1 MRPLHSVGESEFV
14 MAKMNIVIG
23 KGNDSVN
30 MTTAKA
36 VMRDRV
42 NEVILAA
49 LAAEFGEAG
58 MVRIVSESTGRGEN
72 LVGGVVADISE
83 NGGIFDGCITVKVT
97 VKEWAQR
104 VGTKAVKEPW
114 DYVAAREEFD
124 TWTEE
129 ETAKKAEKEAAKVA
143 KRAAD
148 EAARAKRKAEA
159 EARKANK

>member
-1 MRPLHSVGESEFV
+1 
-14 MAKMNIVIG
+14 MAKMTISIG
-23 KGNDSVN
+23 KGEGNIN

-36 VMRDRV
+36 NIRDRV

-49 LAAEFGEAG
+49 LAAEFGEDAAG

-83 NGGIFDGCITVKVT
+83 NGGIFDGCVTVKVT

-114 DYVAAREEFD
+114 DYIAAREEFD
-124 TWTEE
+124 TWTKE
-129 ETAKKAEKEAAKVA
+129 ETTKKAEKEAAKIA

-159 EARKANK
+159 EAKKANK

>member
-1 MRPLHSVGESEFV
+1 
-14 MAKMNIVIG
+14 MAKMTISIG
-23 KGNDSVN
+23 KGEGNIN

-36 VMRDRV
+36 AMRDRV

-49 LAAEFGEAG
+49 LAAEFGEDAAG

-72 LVGGVVADISE
+72 LVGGIVADVSE
-83 NGGIFDGCITVKVT
+83 NGGIFDGCVTVKVT

-114 DYVAAREEFD
+114 DYVAAREEY
-124 TWTEE
+124 TAWEE
-129 ETAKKAEKEAAKVA
+129 EEATKKAEKEAAKAA

-159 EARKANK
+159 DARKANK

>member
-1 MRPLHSVGESEFV
+1 
-14 MAKMNIVIG
+14 MAKMVISVG
-23 KGNDSVN
+23 KGSESVN

-36 VMRDRV
+36 TMRDRV
-42 NEVILAA
+42 NEVIMNA
-49 LAAEFGEAG
+49 LIAEFGEAG

-72 LVGGVVADISE
+72 LVGGIVADISE
-83 NGGIFDGCITVKVT
+83 GGGVFDGCVTVKVT

-114 DYVAAREEFD
+114 DYTSAREDYEA
-124 TWTEE
+124 WVEE
-129 ETAKKAEKEAAKVA
+129 DTAKKAEKEATRAA

-159 EARKANK
+159 DAKKVK